1 MTIRTLIVDDEP
13 DILEFLSYNVRKE
26 GYKVFTATNGIEALR
41 LVQQINPSLILL
53 DVMMPKMD
61 GIETCQ
67 VIRKDLNMV
76 QPVIAFLTARTEDYA
91 QIAGFE
97 AGADDYISK
106 PIRPRLLISK
116 IESLLRRLKNK
127 GGAEGA
133 ANITIDRDRYV
144 VELEGKELQ
153 LPKKEFELL
162 ELLASRPGKVFN
174 RDQILAVV
182 WGNDTIVGERTI
194 DVHIR
199 KIREKIGDSY
209 IQTIKGVGYKFDE
222 EVFVAKNTTNDE
234 DIVVNPVFSHK
245 DIIEYQHLVRR
256 IPIADNVVEYAVKLA
271 TRTRPNQENAP
282 EIVKNYIDWG
292 AGPRASQNLVL
303 AAKGYA
309 AIHGKYSPD
318 IADVQNA
325 ALGILRHRMIKNYK
339 AEAEGLSIEE
349 IIQSLF

>member
-1 MTIRTLIVDDEP
+1 MENTKGHTILIVDDEP

-133 ANITIDRDRYV
+133 AIITIDRDRYV

-153 LPKKEFELL
+153 LPKRIWITRITRF
-162 ELLASRPGKVFN
+162 
-174 RDQILAVV
+174 
-182 WGNDTIVGERTI
+182 
-194 DVHIR
+194 
-199 KIREKIGDSY
+199 
-209 IQTIKGVGYKFDE
+209 QTWKGFQ
-222 EVFVAKNTTNDE
+222 
-234 DIVVNPVFSHK
+234 P
-245 DIIEYQHLVRR
+245 
-256 IPIADNVVEYAVKLA
+256 
-271 TRTRPNQENAP
+271 RPNF
-282 EIVKNYIDWG
+282 G
-292 AGPRASQNLVL
+292 RCMG
-303 AAKGYA
+303 
-309 AIHGKYSPD
+309 
-318 IADVQNA
+318 
-325 ALGILRHRMIKNYK
+325 
-339 AEAEGLSIEE
+339 
-349 IIQSLF
+349 